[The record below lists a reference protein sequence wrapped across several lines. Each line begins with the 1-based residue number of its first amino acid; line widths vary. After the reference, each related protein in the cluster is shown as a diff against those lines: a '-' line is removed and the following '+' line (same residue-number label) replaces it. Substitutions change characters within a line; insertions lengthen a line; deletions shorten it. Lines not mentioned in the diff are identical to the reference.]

1 MCAWLVLLLVNT
13 DGTMQSKSKEGRMFL
28 CFCKKFML
36 DSEGG
41 H

>member
-13 DGTMQSKSKEGRMFL
+13 DGTMLCKNKEGGMFL
-28 CFCKKFML
+28 CFCRKCML
-36 DSEGG
+36 DSQCG